1 MTEPKERAG
10 IKIPAPI
17 LTIIHVTLAILL
29 GWRAPM
35 PLSAPTFIRW
45 AGFGL
50 ALLGF
55 ILGVMALS
63 EFKRHRTS
71 TDPKKPAKS
80 FVTSG
85 IYHYTRNPIYLGFVF
100 ILIGMPLN
108 MGNYWGFVL
117 AWPLITLMNNM
128 VIRHE
133 ESQMEKKFKEQYAD
147 YRSRVRR
154 WL

>member
-1 MTEPKERAG
+1 MTEPNERAG

-29 GWRAPM
+29 GWRAPLS
-35 PLSAPTFIRW
+35 LSAPLFVRL

-50 ALLGF
+50 AMLGF
-55 ILGVMALS
+55 ILGVLALI
-63 EFKRHRTS
+63 EFRRHRAT

-85 IYHYTRNPIYLGFVF
+85 IYRYTRNPIYLGFVF
-100 ILIGMPLN
+100 ILIGLPMN
-108 MGNYWGFVL
+108 MGNYWGIVL
-117 AWPLITLMNNM
+117 AWPLITLTNNL
-128 VIRHE
+128 VIKHE
-133 ESQMEKKFKEQYAD
+133 ETQMEKKFKDQYAD